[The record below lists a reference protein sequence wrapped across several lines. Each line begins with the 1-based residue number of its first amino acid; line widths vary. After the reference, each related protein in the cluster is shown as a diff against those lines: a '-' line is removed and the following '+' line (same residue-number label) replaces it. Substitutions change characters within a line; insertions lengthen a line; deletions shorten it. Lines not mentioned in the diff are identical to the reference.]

1 MAGTPEM
8 QEHFPARACMAEVS
22 KNEIPLL
29 WPWMA
34 STPEMQEHFPA
45 GAQIARY
52 PGTKEMS
59 AGDMPEMQEQFPA
72 GA

>member
-1 MAGTPEM
+1 
-8 QEHFPARACMAEVS
+8 
-22 KNEIPLL
+22 
-29 WPWMA
+29 MA

-59 AGDMPEMQEQFPA
+59 AGDMPEMHEQFPA